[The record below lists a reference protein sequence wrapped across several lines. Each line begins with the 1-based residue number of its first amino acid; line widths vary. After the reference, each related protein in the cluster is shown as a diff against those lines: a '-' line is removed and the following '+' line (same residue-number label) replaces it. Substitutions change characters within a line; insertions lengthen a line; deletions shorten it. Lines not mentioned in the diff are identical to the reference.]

1 MYFSVAQCVH
11 VRLVGTGLGPVGDWG
26 PDMQRAM
33 GGGGG
38 SVVCGVSSTVVLA
51 SSSKWRGGE
60 WWGVSEVGLFARAC
74 IHACLATVRV
84 LVMLDAGWCAG
95 VA

>member
-1 MYFSVAQCVH
+1 MEAALFVALFLLISLLCPTPRSHPMYFSVAQCVH

-51 SSSKWRGGE
+51 SSSKWRG
-60 WWGVSEVGLFARAC
+60 VGGGGMVGC
-74 IHACLATVRV
+74 E
-84 LVMLDAGWCAG
+84 
-95 VA
+95 